1 MKFFKKLKEKLFS
14 TSSKLGGGL
23 EELIDPKA
31 KNLGKKN
38 DENLVSKEI
47 RPTGADARDSKS
59 FVKNEKDSESNDK
72 TLVRNKKKNTG
83 FIKKIM
89 SSVES
94 ISRRRRL
101 DESMLEDLEDLLITS
116 DIGVNTSALIVE
128 RIRKENFSKEL
139 SVEELKDLISVEIY
153 NIMKT
158 SGDLPKYNEGKLNIW
173 LFVGVRYVNPIRLF
187 IMVLTG
193 QAKLQQ

>member
-14 TSSKLGGGL
+14 TSSKLGGGI

-47 RPTGADARDSKS
+47 RPTVADHRDSKS
-59 FVKNEKDSESNDK
+59 FIKNKKDSESNDK

-83 FIKKIM
+83 FIKKII

-139 SVEELKDLISVEIY
+139 SVAELKDLISVEI
-153 NIMKT
+153 
-158 SGDLPKYNEGKLNIW
+158 
-173 LFVGVRYVNPIRLF
+173 
-187 IMVLTG
+187 
-193 QAKLQQ
+193 